1 MRRPALSAL
10 LALPLLINAS
20 AGCNGG
26 GGGGSP
32 TGGEPGEVKE
42 LEAEVADLR
51 AEVRSLR
58 DEVRALR
65 EERRAAPPVT
75 GADGDA
81 DADGDAGPATGEPAV
96 APAEPPPAKTVNITI
111 DSNPAGATVF
121 LADKKLGVT
130 PLVLSRQAGSEEI
143 RLRVEKDGYRP
154 RLMTLR
160 PEEDTKLGIQLERR
174 SR

>member
-1 MRRPALSAL
+1 MRRPLLSAL
-10 LALPLLINAS
+10 LALTLATGCKAGGAS
-20 AGCNGG
+20 GDPAD
-26 GGGGSP
+26 
-32 TGGEPGEVKE
+32 VKE

-65 EERRAAPPVT
+65 EERRGVPPDSGAA
-75 GADGDA
+75 AR
-81 DADGDAGPATGEPAV
+81 GEPPGDRDATPPPGDPAD

-121 LADKKLGVT
+121 LADKKMGVT

-143 RLRVEKDGYRP
+143 RIRVEKDGYRP
-154 RLMTLR
+154 RLMNLR